1 MFKNYLKIAWR
12 SIEKQKAY
20 SMINIFGLALGLA
33 CCILTLLYV
42 HDELSFDR
50 FHKKSDRIARIGYE
64 GEFGR
69 TARTPHILAP
79 TLLRSFPEVENVV
92 RIKALDRPVVLRDD
106 EKLYEDRFYCV
117 DPSIFEI
124 FTFPFVAGNPQ
135 SALSSTNT
143 VVITQET
150 ARRYFGDRNAMGEN
164 LEVVGLGLFNIT
176 GIVED
181 VPSNSHF
188 RFDFLTSYQ
197 TLESQNNPY
206 FDNWDNF
213 VTSTYVLLHKQTDL
227 RKFETGL
234 LSLAERLQVPGAN
247 KNEHFLVHRLTD
259 LHLHGTLNG
268 ELGPG
273 GSPANLTIF
282 AALAT
287 FILLIACMNYM
298 NLATARATRRA
309 REVGMRK
316 VLGSARPQ
324 LILQFLTES
333 LLLSILGLAVA
344 LLLVRITL
352 PTFNSLAL
360 KDLSLVESPGWLV
373 AILCGI
379 VLATGIAAGSYPAF
393 ALSRFQP
400 DSVLRGEPVSLIRG
414 SAFLRIL
421 VVAQFVISIV
431 LLVCTLTLLHQFE
444 FLQQKDLGFNQEQ
457 VVVLRME
464 DQQMRENIEPIKNE
478 LLRQPKILRVAAA
491 SNVPG
496 QGLGI
501 YVYQFEGM
509 AERVDCA
516 TYFVDADYLETLQID
531 VLEGRGFS
539 PELATDRQQ
548 AFLVN
553 ASAVARFGWKNP
565 IGKTVNWDGEKP
577 GRIIGVVEDFHF
589 RSPEQKI
596 EPLVLH
602 IDPEYYRYLAIRID
616 PTDIASTLAFI
627 REKWQSFDRNHPF
640 QYSFLDE
647 TFGALFR
654 RVEQFIRI
662 FGYSAALAVFIACLG
677 LFGLTAFAAER
688 RAKEIGI
695 RKVLGASFSQI
706 LKLLS
711 GKLAWL
717 VLFASLLAFP
727 LAYLSAHEILQN
739 FAYRI
744 NIGWRIFALAGGL
757 AMTTSLVTVSMQTI
771 KAALANPADSIR
783 HE

>member
-12 SIEKQKAY
+12 NIKKQKTY

-33 CCILTLLYV
+33 CCVLMLLYV
-42 HDELSFDR
+42 HDELGFDR
-50 FHKKSDRIARIGYE
+50 FHKKSDRIFRIGYE

-69 TARTPHILAP
+69 TARTPQILGP

-92 RIKALDRPVVLRDD
+92 RIKALDRPVVLHDD
-106 EKLYEDRFYCV
+106 EELYEDRFYYV

-124 FTFPFVAGNPQ
+124 FTFPFIVGSPQ

-150 ARRYFGDRNAMGEN
+150 ARRYFGDRNALGGN

-181 VPSNSHF
+181 VPRNSHF

-197 TLESQNNPY
+197 TLEAQNNPY

-227 RKFETGL
+227 RRFETDL
-234 LSLAERLQVPGAN
+234 LSLTERLQIPETN
-247 KNEHFLVHRLTD
+247 KNEHFLVHRLSD

-273 GSPANLTIF
+273 GSPGNLTIF

-316 VLGSARPQ
+316 VLGSARSQ

-344 LLLVRITL
+344 LLLVRIAL

-360 KDLSLVESPGWLV
+360 KDLSLNGSPGWLV
-373 AILCGI
+373 VLLCGI
-379 VLATGIAAGSYPAF
+379 VLATGFVAGSYPAF
-393 ALSRFQP
+393 TLSRFQP
-400 DSVLRGEPVSLIRG
+400 DSVLRGESVSLIRG
-414 SAFLRIL
+414 NAFLRIL

-444 FLQQKDLGFNQEQ
+444 FLQQKDLGFNQKQ

-464 DQQMRENIEPIKNE
+464 DQQMRENAEPIKNE
-478 LLRQPKILRVAAA
+478 LLRQPKILKVAAA

-509 AERVDCA
+509 SERVDCA
-516 TYFVDADYLETLQID
+516 TYFVDADYLDTLEID

-539 PELATDRQQ
+539 PELTTDRQQ

-553 ASAVARFGWKNP
+553 ASAATRFGWKNP
-565 IGKTVNWDGEKP
+565 IGKTVNWDEEKP

-602 IDPEYYRYLAIRID
+602 IEPGYYRYLAIRID
-616 PTDIASTLAFI
+616 PTDIASTMAFI
-627 REKWQSFDRNHPF
+627 REKWQSLDPNHPF

-647 TFGALFR
+647 TFEVLFR

-662 FGYSAALAVFIACLG
+662 FGYSAALAIFIACLG

-695 RKVLGASFSQI
+695 RKVMGASFSQI
-706 LKLLS
+706 LRLLS
-711 GKLAWL
+711 GELAWL
-717 VLFASLLAFP
+717 VLIASVLALPF
-727 LAYLSAHEILQN
+727 AYLAAHEILQN

-757 AMTTSLVTVSMQTI
+757 AMTTSLVAVTVQTI
-771 KAALANPADSIR
+771 KAAVENPVHALR